1 MVDWNRF
8 VPSDFEYDFENDKLA
23 SHHVTINEAI
33 ECFYSDHE
41 VRRNK
46 KYRDRYQ
53 LVGRTLGGRSLRIIF
68 QLKRKKV
75 VRIITG
81 WPFMTSNKKRT
92 RKHLSGQSID
102 DIVEEQV
109 TDDSAWEKPIQ
120 VSRKRAGSGTV
131 RLKTSRSRGSS
142 ARLAS
147 VVVLDPDVAG
157 VFVDSESV
165 NQALRALAGIIQHQS
180 EKAHP

>member
-23 SHHVTINEAI
+23 SHHVTLNEAI
-33 ECFYSDHE
+33 ECFYSDYE

-68 QLKRKKV
+68 QLKQKNL

-81 WPFMTSNKKRT
+81 WP
-92 RKHLSGQSID
+92 L
-102 DIVEEQV
+102 
-109 TDDSAWEKPIQ
+109 
-120 VSRKRAGSGTV
+120 
-131 RLKTSRSRGSS
+131 
-142 ARLAS
+142 
-147 VVVLDPDVAG
+147 
-157 VFVDSESV
+157 
-165 NQALRALAGIIQHQS
+165 
-180 EKAHP
+180 